1 MRRFAI
7 LAATWLFLTAG
18 LPVTA
23 HEGPTL
29 AALCDAIRADQP
41 APTATP
47 ATPSPVATPTD
58 ALPPDAIANAIASL
72 PLFDQPKPVRREANA
87 GQGTVTLSLPE
98 PLDALRVEIAA
109 VAGAAGPIGTVE
121 DAGDYLVF
129 QADFLAYDL
138 APVALPGGIEVGPQT
153 LDLDPAHTDVLCID
167 TKTGDVFRHFRWHLT
182 PTNATYDGQ
191 PTLPLEDTARIDV
204 LGFTDLGNGEA
215 ELHLRTSW
223 KGRISLNEWT
233 VDGQTLPG
241 GTIDANS
248 VFEDTYI
255 VNIGG

>member
-1 MRRFAI
+1 MRRFVI
-7 LAATWLFLTAG
+7 LAATWLSLTGG
-18 LPVTA
+18 LTVAA
-23 HEGPTL
+23 HEGSTL
-29 AALCDAIRADQP
+29 AAVCDAIRADQP
-41 APTATP
+41 ASTATP

-58 ALPPDAIANAIASL
+58 ALPPDAITNAIASL
-72 PLFDQPKPVRREANA
+72 PLFDQPQPVRREANA

-109 VAGAAGPIGTVE
+109 VAGAAGQIGTVE

-153 LDLDPAHTDVLCID
+153 LDLDPAHADVLCID
-167 TKTGDVFRHFRWHLT
+167 TKTGDVFRHFRWILT
-182 PTNATYDGQ
+182 ATDATYDGQ

-215 ELHLRTSW
+215 ELRLRTRW
-223 KGRISLNEWT
+223 QGQLSLDEWT
-233 VDGQTLPG
+233 VDDQQLPG
-241 GTIDANS
+241 GTVNATS

-255 VNIGG
+255 VNISG